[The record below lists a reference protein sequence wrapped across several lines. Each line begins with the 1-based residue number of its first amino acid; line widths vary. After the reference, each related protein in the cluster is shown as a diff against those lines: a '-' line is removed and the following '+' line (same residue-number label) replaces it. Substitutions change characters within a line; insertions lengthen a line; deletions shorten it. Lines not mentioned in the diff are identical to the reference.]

1 MQHLNK
7 KNKGFFYLYGKTV
20 LHDRE
25 GTSLRKRLC
34 GSDFCP
40 KEKISGKPAMVVELK
55 WNRDAAAAIDQ
66 IKEKRYTD
74 SLQDYSGNILL
85 VGISYDRKTRRHEC
99 IIEQAEKN

>member
-1 MQHLNK
+1 MRELPSG
-7 KNKGFFYLYGKTV
+7 KGFADLTFI
-20 LHDRE
+20 
-25 GTSLRKRLC
+25 LRKKY
-34 GSDFCP
+34 P
-40 KEKISGKPAMVVELK
+40 EKPAMVVELK

-74 SLQDYSGNILL
+74 SLQDYSGDILL